1 MVYGMK
7 ARVLVVDDEPD
18 FLQLLEFNLTNQGF
32 EVLTAMT
39 GLEALQ
45 RARCDA
51 PQVIVLDLML
61 PDLDGFSVCEILRAQ
76 SSTRELP
83 IIILSALDRPRNGSR
98 GARLNVYDWLKKGV
112 DVAVVGESVSRAL
125 AEQQQRPK
133 TDLRPSPAIPRGS
146 GRSAFETKR

>member
-1 MVYGMK
+1 MK

-32 EVLTAMT
+32 DVVTAIT

-45 RARCDA
+45 RARCDG
-51 PQVIVLDLML
+51 PQVMVLDLML

-76 SSTRELP
+76 PSTRELP

-98 GARLNVYDWLKKGV
+98 GAKLNVSDWLKKGV
-112 DVAVVGESVSRAL
+112 DVAVVGECVSRAL
-125 AEQQQRPK
+125 AEQQERLK
-133 TDLRPSPAIPRGS
+133 NDLRPSPAMPKGS
-146 GRSAFETKR
+146 GRTAFETKR